1 MTDNARVIT
10 EYVNAWGKGPAGDL
24 ADYFTED
31 AVYYTLAGA
40 EPLRGREAIRRSFSG
55 EAQHVRSTRP
65 DPSGGVVLEVEILH
79 LVADGDVV
87 MMERRES
94 IGSGENKIEFCAATV
109 FVMEGGKIKL
119 TRSYFDR
126 DMSTLV
132 DPERVAAWAEKD
144 DPAES

>member
-31 AVYYTLAGA
+31 GIYYTLPGV
-40 EPLRGREAIRRSFSG
+40 EPLRGREAIRRSLNG
-55 EAQHVRSTRP
+55 EAQHVSSTNP
-65 DPSGGVVLEVEILH
+65 DSSGGVQLNVEILN

-87 MMERRES
+87 MMERSES
-94 IGSGENKIEFCAATV
+94 VGSGENKIEFRAATV
-109 FVMEGGKIKL
+109 FLMEGGKIKM

-126 DMSTLV
+126 DMGTLV
-132 DPERVAAWAEKD
+132 DPELVASWAEKGAGA
-144 DPAES
+144 P

>member
-1 MTDNARVIT
+1 MTDNASVIT

-31 AVYYTLAGA
+31 ALYYTLSGV
-40 EPLRGREAIRRSFSG
+40 EPLRGREAIRRSLSG
-55 EAQHVRSTRP
+55 EEQHVSSTRQDASAP
-65 DPSGGVVLEVEILH
+65 VELRVEILH

-94 IGSGENKIEFCAATV
+94 VGSGESKIEFCAATV

-132 DPERVAAWAEKD
+132 DPELVASWAEKGAGD
-144 DPAES
+144 SG